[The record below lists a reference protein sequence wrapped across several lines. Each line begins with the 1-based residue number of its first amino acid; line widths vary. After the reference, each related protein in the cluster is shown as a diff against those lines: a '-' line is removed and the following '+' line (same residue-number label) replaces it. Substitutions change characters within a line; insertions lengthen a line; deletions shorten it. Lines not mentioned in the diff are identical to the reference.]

1 MTNVQK
7 TSLKVNGIDHVVL
20 NVRDL
25 ERSKPFYIEILG
37 FGFRTEFA
45 RPDAKMCF
53 LSCGAQGLDLAELR
67 EGEIHGGSE
76 MNHMA
81 LRIAEGT
88 IDEIVAELATV
99 GLAPVGVSHDPNT
112 VFILD
117 PDGHRIE
124 LLSVPAQNAM
134 EKTKRERVPA

>member
-1 MTNVQK
+1 MQK
-7 TSLKVNGIDHVVL
+7 TSLQVKGIDHVVL

-25 ERSKPFYIEILG
+25 ERSKSFYMEILG

-53 LSCGAQGLDLAELR
+53 LSCGAQGLDLAEVR

-88 IDEIVAELATV
+88 IDEVVAELATV

-124 LLSVPAQNAM
+124 LLSVPA
-134 EKTKRERVPA
+134 

>member
-1 MTNVQK
+1 VQK

-88 IDEIVAELATV
+88 IDPLP
-99 GLAPVGVSHDPNT
+99 LVSHRLGLEE
-112 VFILD
+112 VGRAL
-117 PDGHRIE
+117 E
-124 LLSVPAQNAM
+124 LQRRGECLKAVIVP
-134 EKTKRERVPA
+134 